1 MIYGP
6 ATVIVAG
13 VYSTVLAF
21 TSSDGLVADDYY
33 KQGLAINKT
42 LKREER
48 ARALDMNAVL
58 SFDIASGRV
67 KVILA
72 GAERPPVILLRLT
85 HPTRAGMDRQ
95 VELALAGDD
104 IYSGAISGAQLA
116 GRWNVVLETGQWRLA
131 GVWNE
136 PLRAT
141 LALAPAAL

>member
-1 MIYGP
+1 M
-6 ATVIVAG
+6 IVAG
-13 VYSTVLAF
+13 VYTTVLAF

-48 ARALDMNAVL
+48 ARALDMN
-58 SFDIASGRV
+58 
-67 KVILA
+67 
-72 GAERPPVILLRLT
+72 
-85 HPTRAGMDRQ
+85 
-95 VELALAGDD
+95 
-104 IYSGAISGAQLA
+104 
-116 GRWNVVLETGQWRLA
+116 VVLETGQWRLA